1 MWIRWLGFLL
11 LPILA
16 GAGCGAAGGELVKS
30 DAPRDT
36 SPQVAA
42 GGLEAVVSGNTEFA
56 LDLYSRLAGEEGNV
70 FFSPC
75 SISVALAM
83 TYAGAR
89 GETERQMAEALHFT
103 LPQAD
108 LHPAL
113 NSLDLELTSRGEGAE
128 GRGGEPFRLH
138 IVNAL
143 WGQTGYSLLP
153 EFLDTLAVNYGAGM
167 RLLDFASDPEACRAE
182 INRWAANETEDRV
195 EELVPPDIIDDA
207 TRVVL
212 TNATYFDAAW
222 ESKFE
227 EHWTYADPFTLLD
240 GSEVTVDM
248 MHQSHT
254 FPYAAG
260 EGYQAIELP
269 YDGGELAMVILLPA
283 DGRFSEFEQTLDAA
297 HLEAVIGALQ
307 PVGVKLAIPR
317 FQYESAFRLD
327 ETLGAL
333 GMRDAFVSGLA
344 DFSGMD
350 GSPYFLYIQ
359 GVVHKALVRVD
370 EEGTEAAA
378 ATAVVL
384 GVGVPPGE
392 VKMTIDRPFI
402 FLIRDRKTG
411 AILFLGRVLD
421 PTAE

>member
-1 MWIRWLGFLL
+1 MWIRWLCFLF

-16 GAGCGAAGGELVKS
+16 VTGCGAAGGEVVKS
-30 DAPRDT
+30 DTPRDT
-36 SPQVAA
+36 SPQAPV
-42 GGLEAVVSGNTEFA
+42 GGLDAVVSGNTEFA
-56 LDLYSRLAGEEGNV
+56 LDLYSRLAGEEGNL
-70 FFSPC
+70 FLSPY

-89 GETERQMAEALHFT
+89 GETERQMAETLHFT

-113 NSLDLELTSRGEGAE
+113 NSLDLELASRGEGAE

-138 IVNAL
+138 IANAL
-143 WGQTGYSLLP
+143 WGQTGHSFLP
-153 EFLDTLAVNYGAGM
+153 DFLSTLALSYGAGM
-167 RLLDFASDPEACRAE
+167 RLLDFASDPEACRTE
-182 INRWAANETEDRV
+182 INRWVANETEEKI
-195 EELVPPDIIDDA
+195 EELVPRDVI
-207 TRVVL
+207 TNFTLLVL
-212 TNATYFDAAW
+212 TNAIYFDAAW

-227 EHWTYADPFTLLD
+227 EQWTYADSFTLLD

-248 MHQSHT
+248 MHQSHA

-283 DGRFSEFEQTLDAA
+283 EGTFSEFEQTLDAA
-297 HLEAVIGALQ
+297 RLGTIIGALQ
-307 PVGVKLAIPR
+307 PVGVQLTVPR
-317 FQYESAFRLD
+317 FHYESAFGLK
-327 ETLGAL
+327 ETLAAL
-333 GMRDAFVSGLA
+333 GMRDAFLLRVA

-350 GSPYFLYIQ
+350 GNPYSLFIQ
-359 GVVHKALVRVD
+359 AVVHKALVRVD

-378 ATAVVL
+378 ATAVAMAGSAAPLDQLVT
-384 GVGVPPGE
+384 V
-392 VKMTIDRPFI
+392 DRPFI
-402 FLIRDRKTG
+402 FLIRDRTTG